1 MLTQQERELV
11 SKLFAGGPGVL
22 LDEGMSASDIAAF
35 MARPEVAS
43 VYATLRREM
52 DFQQEIEARTRH
64 VSRRQISQLA
74 PGAVAI
80 LAKAL
85 AGPQYLTYR
94 TPDGGTAIRTDDKG
108 RPILARAEILPSQ
121 LRSAEVVLDAI
132 GVLFSPAKNDQA
144 NLSTGPMDAMLKQPD
159 TKLAVSLDDPS
170 HSNNAERT
178 LSRERVRT
186 VIECIAGRIPSVRA
200 KLLEGQPATQ
210 AEPTKKKAP
219 PRGRKKAPSRQGS

>member
-22 LDEGMSASDIAAF
+22 LDDGMSASDIAAF
-35 MARPEVAS
+35 MARPEVAA

-64 VSRRQISQLA
+64 TTRRQISQLA

-80 LAKAL
+80 LARAL

-94 TPDGGTAIRTDDKG
+94 TADGHTAVQTDAKG
-108 RPILARAEILPSQ
+108 KPILARAEVLPSQ
-121 LRSAEVVLDAI
+121 LRSAEVVLDAV
-132 GVLFSPAKNDQA
+132 GVLFSPSKNDPS
-144 NLSTGPMDAMLKQPD
+144 NVSTGPMDAMLKQPE
-159 TKLAVSLDDPS
+159 TNVAVSLDDPS

-186 VIECIAGRIPSVRA
+186 VIDCIAGRIQSVRS
-200 KLLEGQPATQ
+200 KLIESQPATQ
-210 AEPTKKKAP
+210 AEPRKKAP
-219 PRGRKKAPSRQGS
+219 PRGPKKAPRSKGS